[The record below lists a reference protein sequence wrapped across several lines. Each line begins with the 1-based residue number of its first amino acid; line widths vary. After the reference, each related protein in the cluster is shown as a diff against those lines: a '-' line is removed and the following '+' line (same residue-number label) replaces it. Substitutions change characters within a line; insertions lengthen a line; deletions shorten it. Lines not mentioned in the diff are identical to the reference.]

1 MKIEGKEYL
10 TIWFDE
16 QNQVVKI
23 IDQTKLPHQFI
34 IKDLKT
40 VKDAINAIKTM
51 EVRGAPLIGATA
63 AYGLVLAII
72 ENNDQ
77 SFLKKSS
84 EDLINSR
91 PTAINLKWSVDRMI
105 KKLSGVNSN
114 EIFNLALN
122 EAKKICKEDVQ
133 FCENIGLNGLKIIE
147 KIYNNKKDT
156 VNILTHCNAGWLAT
170 INWGTATSPIYHAH
184 KKGIPVHV
192 WVDETRP
199 RNQGANLTSYELN
212 EESVSNT
219 IIADNTG
226 GILMQRG
233 QVDICIVGTDRTL
246 STGDVANKIGTYLKA
261 LAANDNN
268 VPFYVALPSSTI
280 DWDIKDFK
288 DIPIEE
294 RNSEELSHVEGL
306 DENNNVKRV
315 LIYPKKSKAMNIAFD
330 VTPAKYVTG
339 LITEK
344 GVCEASTEGLK
355 KLFK

>member
-1 MKIEGKEYL
+1 MKIEGKEYQ
-10 TIWFDE
+10 TIWFE
-16 QNQVVKI
+16 NNVVKI
-23 IDQTKLPHQFI
+23 IDQTKLPHKFI

-77 SFLKKSS
+77 SFLKKSA
-84 EDLINSR
+84 ENLINSR
-91 PTAINLKWSVDRMI
+91 PTAINLKWAVDRMI
-105 KKLSGVNSN
+105 NKLSGVNSDKIL
-114 EIFNLALN
+114 EIALN
-122 EAKKICKEDVQ
+122 EAKEICEEDVK

-147 KIYNNKKDT
+147 EIYNKKKNT

-184 KKGIPVHV
+184 KKDIPVHV

-212 EESVSNT
+212 EEEISNT

-233 QVDICIVGTDRTL
+233 EVDMCIVGTDRTL
-246 STGDVANKIGTYLKA
+246 STGDVCNKIGTYLKA
-261 LAANDNN
+261 LAAHDNN

-280 DWDIKDFK
+280 DWNIKDYK

-294 RNSEELSHVEGL
+294 RNSEELSHVEGK
-306 DENNNVKRV
+306 DEEGNVKKI
-315 LIYPKKSKAMNIAFD
+315 LIYPNKSKAMNLAFD

-344 GVCEASTEGLK
+344 GISEASSEGLK
-355 KLFK
+355 KLFNK